1 MKHVLEDL
9 DGVLEEMK
17 LSNSYLK
24 DELEAARAENRRLC
38 RENERLEELLGEK
51 KSAQEMAEE
60 GTEAWK
66 S

>member
-1 MKHVLEDL
+1 MKHVLEAL

-24 DELEAARAENRRLC
+24 DELEAARAEIRRLS
-38 RENERLEELLGEK
+38 RENGRLEELLGGRE
-51 KSAQEMAEE
+51 SAQEMAEE